1 MAEPIIV
8 RLINQQDLI
17 VQWLPVKPTGVS
29 EIQQGNLQALAKSI
43 ANRSVILLL
52 PASDVLLLAIDLPVK
67 SNNQIKKALPF
78 ALEELLADEME
89 TYHLVWHREVKGKL
103 YVAAINQE
111 KFKSCL
117 AGFEEHGIKLDSV
130 YSETL

>member
-8 RLINQQDLI
+8 RLINHQDLI

-52 PASDVLLLAIDLPVK
+52 PASEVLLLAIDLPVK
-67 SNNQIKKALPF
+67 SNNQIKKALREMS
-78 ALEELLADEME
+78 EEPE
-89 TYHLVWHREVKGKL
+89 YGKKHCPL
-103 YVAAINQE
+103 PLKNCWLTKWKPTI
-111 KFKSCL
+111 
-117 AGFEEHGIKLDSV
+117 
-130 YSETL
+130 